1 MSDADQL
8 STVKETITKGME
20 AILTLGEEAEFI
32 YEKDIQSLP
41 ELEEQMEDV
50 VKRMLPDL
58 IAFYQSNGLGIGLL
72 SMSYG
77 TWCAYA
83 GIGAAYLWREAPE
96 EIREINIYDAI
107 TQPAG
112 IDAVDEYVLDMMGI
126 QLQSDEM
133 QELNDH
139 LMNGYSAVS
148 TIVVENSSGDR
159 NLDMYTAG
167 AVMYRYGIEIGLT
180 RQDEGYLPR

>member
-1 MSDADQL
+1 MNDADQL
-8 STVKETITKGME
+8 STVKDTIVKGME
-20 AILTLGEEAEFI
+20 ALLTLGEENGFI

-41 ELEEQMEDV
+41 ELEEQMEPL
-50 VKRMLPDL
+50 VKNMLIDL
-58 IAFYQSNGLGIGLL
+58 IRFYQSNGLGLSLL

-83 GIGAAYLWREAPE
+83 GIGAAYLWKEDPE
-96 EIREINIYDAI
+96 QIKTLNIYKAI
-107 TQPAG
+107 TEPAG

-139 LMNGYSAVS
+139 LMNGYS
-148 TIVVENSSGDR
+148 TISNLVLENSSGDQ

-167 AVMYRYGIEIGLT
+167 AIMYRYGIEIGLT
-180 RQDEGYLPR
+180 KQDEEL